1 MILVMK
7 MNNIRW
13 NDFQI
18 GGDNG
23 IFSITSSTSEID
35 KNKLNQKPG
44 NIPYVTRSELNNGI
58 DMFVTKDQE
67 EKYQINKGNV
77 ITIGLDTQTVFYQPT
92 DFFTGQN
99 IQILNHK
106 RMNKYIAYFLIPLLK
121 VQMEKFN
128 WGGNGATLKRLK
140 NTRVMLPINNEN
152 RIYWEYMEKQG
163 YEIYQSKRKKILL
176 YLTDKYNQLAKEIDN
191 IEVSNWDKLSWNSF
205 EIQEIAEVFS
215 GQDIYAQ
222 ERIEG
227 NIPYVTAGASN
238 NGIGYFVS
246 NENKTL
252 SSDIISVNRNG
263 AVGQAFYHP
272 YEALFG
278 NDTRRVIP
286 NYRNKYSSLF
296 LTYMITLQKEKYDY
310 GLKMGTKRLK
320 KQKILLPVTNENKID
335 WQYMK
340 KLMKQI
346 ELEQIRKIK
355 NHLVG

>member
-1 MILVMK
+1 
-7 MNNIRW
+7 
-13 NDFQI
+13 
-18 GGDNG
+18 
-23 IFSITSSTSEID
+23 
-35 KNKLNQKPG
+35 
-44 NIPYVTRSELNNGI
+44 
-58 DMFVTKDQE
+58 
-67 EKYQINKGNV
+67 
-77 ITIGLDTQTVFYQPT
+77 
-92 DFFTGQN
+92 
-99 IQILNHK
+99 
-106 RMNKYIAYFLIPLLK
+106 
-121 VQMEKFN
+121 
-128 WGGNGATLKRLK
+128 
-140 NTRVMLPINNEN
+140 
-152 RIYWEYMEKQG
+152 
-163 YEIYQSKRKKILL
+163 
-176 YLTDKYNQLAKEIDN
+176 
-191 IEVSNWDKLSWNSF
+191 
-205 EIQEIAEVFS
+205 
-215 GQDIYAQ
+215 
-222 ERIEG
+222 
-227 NIPYVTAGASN
+227 N

>member
-1 MILVMK
+1 
-7 MNNIRW
+7 MNNVRW

-23 IFSITSSTSEID
+23 VFSITSSTSEID
-35 KNKLNQKPG
+35 KNKLNQKIG
-44 NIPYVTRSELNNGI
+44 SIPYVTRSELNNGI
-58 DMFVTKDQE
+58 DMFVTKDQD

-77 ITIGLDTQTVFYQPT
+77 ITIGLDTQTVYYQST

-128 WGGNGATLKRLK
+128 WGGNGATLKRLR
-140 NTRVMLPINNEN
+140 NTRIMLPINNDN
-152 RIYWEYMEKQG
+152 AIYWDYMEKRG
-163 YEIYQSKRKKILL
+163 CEIYQNNRKKILT
-176 YLTDKYNQLAKEIDN
+176 YLTDKYNQLVKEINN
-191 IEVSNWDKLSWNSF
+191 IEVSNWDKLNWGFF
-205 EIQEIAEVFS
+205 EVQEIAEVFS

-252 SSDIISVNRNG
+252 SNDVISVNRNG

-286 NYRNKYSSLF
+286 NYKNKYSSLF
-296 LTYMITLQKEKYDY
+296 LAYMIILQKEKYDY

-320 KQKILLPVTNENKID
+320 KQKILLPITKKNIVD
-335 WQYMK
+335 WQFMK
-340 KLMKQI
+340 KFMKQI
-346 ELEQIRKIK
+346 ELEQIKK
-355 NHLVG
+355 VKEYLSC